1 MKVTT
6 KVPAG
11 PCHIARANLI
21 HKILNVGSTRHE
33 HRPLSFF
40 FFSSLLF
47 PEVSI
52 MHSGRLARN
61 TSYERCYFWWIM
73 AQEYPPKSSSCT
85 SATPNRVGRGP
96 GRPAITRGR
105 PRRHGGRRSSS
116 CSSNYSAS
124 PFMGSG
130 PGRRVKTSRPPH
142 GMGRVERGI

>member
-1 MKVTT
+1 
-6 KVPAG
+6 
-11 PCHIARANLI
+11 
-21 HKILNVGSTRHE
+21 
-33 HRPLSFF
+33 
-40 FFSSLLF
+40 
-47 PEVSI
+47 
-52 MHSGRLARN
+52 
-61 TSYERCYFWWIM
+61 M
-73 AQEYPPKSSSCT
+73 AQEYPKKSSSCT